1 VAKSATIQGRTFVP
15 CIVVKH
21 ARTRNLLEWPLEGE
35 ESGACSREDVYSR
48 TSETWKNVK
57 RGKFDK
63 EEKPRRIPFR

>member
-1 VAKSATIQGRTFVP
+1 MAKSATIQGRTLVP

-21 ARTRNLLEWPLEGE
+21 ARTRNLIERSLEGE

-63 EEKPRRIPFR
+63 DEKPRRLPFR